1 MLRACRRA
9 LKPGGRIAFHN
20 IFVTHELPDS
30 ERRRVAKLGNPY
42 VYTRADQQALLR
54 SAGFTNIR
62 ETDVTGEYLR
72 VQRAMYE
79 ANERHARALRRAQG
93 NERFEER
100 QRNRLRTLDGIGA
113 GILRRSLF
121 VAQRPGRRG
130 AW

>member
-72 VQRAMYE
+72 VQRALYE
-79 ANERHARALRRAQG
+79 ANQRHARSLRQEQG
-93 NERFEER
+93 AAKFEER
-100 QRNRLRTLDGIGA
+100 QSSRRRTMQGIEAGA
-113 GILRRSLF
+113 LKRSLF
-121 VAQRPGRRG
+121 VAERPARC
-130 AW
+130 

>member
-1 MLRACRRA
+1 MV
-9 LKPGGRIAFHN
+9 KPGGRIAYFN
-20 IFVTHELPDS
+20 IFISHEAP
-30 ERRRVAKLGNPY
+30 EEEQRRFAQFNPGH
-42 VYTRADQQALLR
+42 YTRAQQQGLLR
-54 SAGFTNIR
+54 SAGFVNIE

-121 VAQRPGRRG
+121 VAERAPRRESRG
-130 AW
+130 AGGGT